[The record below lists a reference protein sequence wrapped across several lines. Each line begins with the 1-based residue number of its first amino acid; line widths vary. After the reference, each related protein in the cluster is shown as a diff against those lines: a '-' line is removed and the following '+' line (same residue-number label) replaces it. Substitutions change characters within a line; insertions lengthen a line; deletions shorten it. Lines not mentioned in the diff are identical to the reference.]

1 MVGARLVWVDRK
13 FELRDF
19 DQTRAGGVGGL
30 MLVMFMWGR
39 GGGNIAIVNVKVQ
52 KYFHPAYLNLHA
64 IRKRSFFNFRFADR
78 NKDDWCY
85 D

>member
-1 MVGARLVWVDRK
+1 MARLVWVDRK
-13 FELRDF
+13 FVLRDF
-19 DQTRAGGVGGL
+19 DQTSAGGVGGL

-64 IRKRSFFNFRFADR
+64 ARKRSFFNFRFADR
-78 NKDDWCY
+78 KDDWCY